1 VIRSRYA
8 RIFWIGAAGAL
19 ALAALLAISMLLRGE
34 VSDSD
39 WQTLLTVLVLVV
51 SAGTAV
57 AGLTVAER
65 GKYAVG
71 WTAVAVA
78 GVAFLI
84 IETAIWSAFD
94 DDTLSKLAGTAAFGL
109 VATLLALTQLVL
121 HRGRHAWVVV
131 VTWTAVAL
139 AFVSSA
145 SALWSEN
152 SEDTWK
158 IAASFWIVAA
168 VGWLT
173 PARAPALPRRG
184 VTAWRRARRRRA
196 GWRRARRH
204 AFEGRRRCGPA
215 SRRAAR
221 PTATRLAV
229 APSSTL

>member
-34 VSDSD
+34 VSDTD

-65 GKYAVG
+65 GHHAVG
-71 WTAVAVA
+71 WAAVAVS
-78 GVAFLI
+78 GVAFFI
-84 IETAIWSAFD
+84 IETAVWSEFD

-109 VATLLALTQLVL
+109 MATLLALTQLVL
-121 HRGRHAWVVV
+121 HRGRHTWVVV
-131 VTWTAVAL
+131 VTWTAAAL

-168 VGWLT
+168 VGWLNLPVLQRFSAAAAP
-173 PARAPALPRRG
+173 PAGERVLAELDG
-184 VTAWRRARRRRA
+184 VELVATHSTDGVAVELHPGERLVL
-196 GWRRARRH
+196 RRH
-204 AFEGRRRCGPA
+204 G
-215 SRRAAR
+215 
-221 PTATRLAV
+221 
-229 APSSTL
+229 